1 MRVKSSKR
9 ITLLIDGKLSREAL
23 NVVHRARQSFG
34 SLVENKIDAVQSN
47 TWAGLPAA
55 LFRKDALLL
64 TGSYSRTAGLISR
77 LNKSIWCVDPKK
89 TAHSQWNWFYAIN
102 EIATNRNADWER
114 DHSKLLSLTKRLVSL
129 GLSKCYVF
137 GTGPSLASAHGCDF
151 SSGYRIICNT
161 ICKAKSLFDH
171 IRPHVIVAGDALYH
185 FGDTLHAEC
194 FRRDLH
200 QRLKESD
207 CAFLYPEVFRLR
219 VENEF
224 SDVCDQCY
232 PVATSLNGITPANN
246 QVLQF
251 SHRPNVLG
259 SMLLPLACHLSK
271 EIHLLGF
278 DGKKPEDKLFW
289 SNHPE
294 VTYPGLIEI
303 MADEY
308 PSFFHHY
315 VPPHDP
321 QRYSRL
327 AHGDLLESALNDATQ
342 RGWQFRL
349 LAPSVSPALSKL
361 PVLA

>member
-9 ITLLIDGKLSREAL
+9 ITLLIDGKLRRETL
-23 NVVHRARQSFG
+23 NVLHRARQSFG
-34 SLVENKIDAVQSN
+34 LLVENKIDVVQSK

-64 TGSYSRTAGLISR
+64 TGSYSRTAGLISG
-77 LNKSIWCVDPKK
+77 LSKSIWCVDPEK

-102 EIATNRNADWER
+102 ELASNRNSDREH
-114 DHSKLLSLTKRLVSL
+114 DHSKLRSLTERLASL
-129 GLSKCYVF
+129 GHGKCYVF
-137 GTGPSLASAHGCDF
+137 GTGPSLASGLECDF

-161 ICKAKSLFDH
+161 ICKAKGLFDH
-171 IRPHVIVAGDALYH
+171 IQPHVIVAGDALYH
-185 FGDTLHAEC
+185 FGDTLHAVS

-219 VENEF
+219 VESEF
-224 SDVCDQCY
+224 SDVSDQCY
-232 PVATSLNGITPANN
+232 PVAMSLDGITPANN
-246 QVLQF
+246 QVFQF

-289 SNHPE
+289 SNYSE

-308 PSFFHHY
+308 PAFFNHY

-327 AHGDLLESALNDATQ
+327 AHGDLLESALNDATRQ
-342 RGWQFRL
+342 GWRFQL
-349 LAPSVSPALSKL
+349 LAPSVSSALSKL